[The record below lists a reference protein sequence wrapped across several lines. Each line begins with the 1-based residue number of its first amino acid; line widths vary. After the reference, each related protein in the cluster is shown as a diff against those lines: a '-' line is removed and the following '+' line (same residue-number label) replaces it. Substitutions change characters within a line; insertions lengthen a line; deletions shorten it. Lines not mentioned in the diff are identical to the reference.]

1 MNFWRA
7 DLYRFD
13 LETNSWELIDAHED
27 ELNNGKPQRPHPRSQ
42 SFSFVRNH
50 CLYVYGGY
58 DGHSVL
64 ADMYKLDLKRRTWSL
79 IWASKFSNE
88 NGGSQPV
95 GVGGLRPVDFRIHPC
110 RPAAVISQDKLLV
123 LSEDYENGTALLFN
137 LNLKNFQWTR
147 MASMHLKPKSKP
159 TSLASLGNSN
169 ILGFDALKVLKIIL
183 IFRTSR

>member
-1 MNFWRA
+1 M
-7 DLYRFD
+7 
-13 LETNSWELIDAHED
+13 IDAHED

-64 ADMYKLDLKRRTWSL
+64 ADMYKLDLKSRTWSL

-88 NGGSQPV
+88 CGGSQPV

-137 LNLKNFQWTR
+137 LNLKTFQWTR
-147 MASMHLKPKSKP
+147 MASMHLKSKP
-159 TSLASLGNSN
+159 TSLASLGK
-169 ILGFDALKVLKIIL
+169 ILMSSSEASL
-183 IFRTSR
+183 IYFFRTARSRQSNHIPDQIRIPTYYWRP